1 MVSKPPLTPE
11 ELDTREAELTARLAR
26 IEELEAQAIR
36 REKAAKEREKA
47 KKQVLL
53 RLSPSLWDDIAAW
66 AEDDFR
72 SINAQI
78 EFLLTEAV
86 RRRKKRGT
94 LRLLR
99 LKPSLCPL
107 LIQYSALARIS
118 ITPCGTAPAVTF
130 SSSTG

>member
-1 MVSKPPLTPE
+1 MVSKPPLTQE
-11 ELDTREAELTARLAR
+11 ELDVREAQLTARLAR
-26 IEELEAQAIR
+26 IEEMEAPAIR

-86 RRRKKRGT
+86 RQRKKG
-94 LRLLR
+94 
-99 LKPSLCPL
+99 K
-107 LIQYSALARIS
+107 
-118 ITPCGTAPAVTF
+118 
-130 SSSTG
+130 

>member
-1 MVSKPPLTPE
+1 MVSKPPFTPE
-11 ELDTREAELTARLAR
+11 ELDAREAELTARLAR

-86 RRRKKRGT
+86 RQRKKGER
-94 LRLLR
+94 
-99 LKPSLCPL
+99 
-107 LIQYSALARIS
+107 
-118 ITPCGTAPAVTF
+118 
-130 SSSTG
+130 

>member
-53 RLSPSLWDDIAAW
+53 RLSPSLWDDLAAW

-86 RRRKKRGT
+86 RQRKKGGR
-94 LRLLR
+94 
-99 LKPSLCPL
+99 
-107 LIQYSALARIS
+107 
-118 ITPCGTAPAVTF
+118 
-130 SSSTG
+130 